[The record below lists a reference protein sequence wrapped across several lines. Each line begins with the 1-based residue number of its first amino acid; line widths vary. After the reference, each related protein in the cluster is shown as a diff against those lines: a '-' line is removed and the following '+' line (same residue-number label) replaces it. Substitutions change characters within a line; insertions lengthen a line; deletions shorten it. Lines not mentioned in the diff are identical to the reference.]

1 MALNF
6 PTNPY
11 FGQQYDASN
20 GVIYTWDG
28 TKWNA
33 TPIPVT
39 GNISFSNNT
48 ISTNNAGNI
57 YIDVNGNLWDFDSTG
72 NLILPQGGTVNWYC
86 GGNALVGGGSGGGT
100 WATLGDKNNAC
111 GPTNIALGRNA
122 GFTGQCFCTVAIG
135 TCAGNTCQGNY
146 AVAVGTLAGVKCQGS
161 YSTAIGTFAGQY
173 YQGSCAVAVG
183 CGAGAGVYLETSLVG
198 LCGSNV
204 TLNNTSCIIQ
214 GMAVIG
220 NGISCGTTVIAVYP
234 CRVIGLS
241 SAPTCLALP
250 GEIVEFTAGQ
260 GYAAVAVGY
269 GAGYVLQGHQAVAV
283 GNFAGNFTQ
292 NSCAVAIGHNA
303 GNHNQGACAI
313 AVGHNAGECNQ
324 PANSIMLNASGCALN
339 GTESGLYIDPVRN
352 CTGNVANAVYF
363 NTFTKELTYGPSGST
378 GSELVNGCYTFAL
391 NSCGTVSM
399 PCNTQL
405 NSGGICARNAATLL
419 FTVCR
424 TSGPTGPITASSIN
438 MSAGNGGVGIQ
449 VVGPYAGG
457 ACGSGGPTIL
467 TFGTENISGLN
478 GPGFAGMI
486 ASDPNITSPYSITL
500 AGNNTIEIGFL
511 QPCYVSTTCGYTVG
525 VGVLNRH
532 NSVNGLYA
540 NENKTVVSG
549 GNAAPVSM
557 IITDAGVNIN
567 TNSADTPLPTNLWW
581 WNVYGDLSASLNQQA
596 GVGAVQDAGGNVY
609 VVGSA
614 ADMYLNP
621 GITTIDSILLKYNPQ
636 GALVYHKR
644 WEDTNNLPPCVYNQ
658 TIDIDANGTIW
669 FLANNQSSSGFYVG
683 SINPNTGSI
692 DQQYSY
698 GISNVVSSDMAVD
711 AFGNQYVTGQYNSN
725 YQVTTKVNASN
736 GAMEWNTVSNLESLG
751 LSVDTDPGGN
761 VYVGGYYY
769 DGTDYNPVVWKYNN
783 DGEILWAQQLAGG
796 TPSSGEVTVDHVA
809 IHDGYLYVLIYNSDN
824 GSTTIAKLNLNGTA
838 AEWAIEIGFDTGT
851 YGYDLSFDDAGYVYV
866 TGTTYDVPADQNFY
880 IAKLDAATGN
890 PVWENTF
897 GTWFASGEGH
907 LYGAR
912 MASVNN
918 GVIAV
923 TGYTA
928 TNPQTGDLSSNA
940 KVITFQLPVDN
951 SLPPG
956 QYGAFTLGD
965 ASYISENPIVVTPV
979 DVTSTF
985 SFASQSLIDNPS
997 TLNPIAVDAI
1007 EGYSNYNY
1015 NMIPPEPVV
1024 TLTTGNAIA
1033 GGGTWTFDGR
1043 GSLTFPDGST
1053 QFSAYEVV
1061 NIDMDGGGASTVYEV
1076 TTAYAEGGTASNK
1089 FGPNDTT
1096 FNGGNAAV
1104 TYGAGSTSIN
1114 GGGA

>member
-1 MALNF
+1 
-6 PTNPY
+6 
-11 FGQQYDASN
+11 
-20 GVIYTWDG
+20 
-28 TKWNA
+28 
-33 TPIPVT
+33 
-39 GNISFSNNT
+39 
-48 ISTNNAGNI
+48 
-57 YIDVNGNLWDFDSTG
+57 
-72 NLILPQGGTVNWYC
+72 
-86 GGNALVGGGSGGGT
+86 
-100 WATLGDKNNAC
+100 
-111 GPTNIALGRNA
+111 
-122 GFTGQCFCTVAIG
+122 
-135 TCAGNTCQGNY
+135 
-146 AVAVGTLAGVKCQGS
+146 
-161 YSTAIGTFAGQY
+161 
-173 YQGSCAVAVG
+173 
-183 CGAGAGVYLETSLVG
+183 
-198 LCGSNV
+198 
-204 TLNNTSCIIQ
+204 
-214 GMAVIG
+214 MAVIG

-234 CRVIGLS
+234 CCVIGLS

-250 GEIVEFTAGQ
+250 GEIVAFTAGQ

-467 TFGTENISGLN
+467 NFGTENISGLN

-540 NENKTVVSG
+540 NETKTVVSG

-557 IITDAGVNIN
+557 IMTDAGVNIN

-581 WNVYGDLSASLNQQA
+581 WNVYGDLNANLNEQT
-596 GVGAVQDAGGNVY
+596 GVGAVQDSGGNVY
-609 VVGSA
+609 VVGA
-614 ADMYLNP
+614 VADNSFVPNNIYY
-621 GITTIDSILLKYNPQ
+621 DSILLKYDQQ
-636 GALVYHKR
+636 GSLIYHKR
-644 WEDTNNLPPCVYNQ
+644 WQDTRNLPPCVWNQ
-658 TIDIDANGTIW
+658 AIDIDANGTLW
-669 FLANNQSSSGFYVG
+669 FLANNAAISGFYVG
-683 SINPNTGSI
+683 SFSGETGQINE
-692 DQQYSY
+692 QFSY
-698 GISNVVSSDMAVD
+698 GIGNVESRDMAID
-711 AFGNQYVTGQYNSN
+711 AFGNQYVTGVYDSS
-725 YQVTTKVNASN
+725 YQIVTKVNAGTGS
-736 GAMEWNTVSNLESLG
+736 MIWNTVSSLQSNAYSIDLG
-751 LSVDTDPGGN
+751 ADGS
-761 VYVGGYYY
+761 VYVGGSYY
-769 DGTDYNPVVWKYNN
+769 DGSNYQPVIWKYNTG
-783 DGEILWAQQLAGG
+783 GECQWVKIVG
-796 TPSSGEVTVDHVA
+796 PSSSSSGQVYVSHVS
-809 IHDGYLYVLIYNSDN
+809 INSGYLYALVYIGDGGTTLVSKLTLDGTTLVWSQLI
-824 GSTTIAKLNLNGTA
+824 G
-838 AEWAIEIGFDTGT
+838 IETGT
-851 YGYDLSFDDAGYVYV
+851 FGYDLSFDNEGYVYV
-866 TGTTYDVPADQNFY
+866 TGTTNAVPAGANFY
-880 IAKLDAATGN
+880 IAKLDINTGAAI
-890 PVWENTF
+890 WENTF
-897 GTWFASGEGH
+897 GTWYQAGEGSVT
-907 LYGAR
+907 GVR
-912 MASVNN
+912 SASVAN
-918 GVIAV
+918 GLIAI
-923 TGYTA
+923 TGLTFSDPLTDNLYS
-928 TNPQTGDLSSNA
+928 PPKLI
-940 KVITFQLPVDN
+940 VFQLPTDN

-956 QYGAFTLGD
+956 QYGVFTLNN
-965 ASYISENPIVVTPV
+965 ASYITEQSEEYTPV
-979 DVTSTF
+979 DVTSSF
-985 SFASQSLIDNPS
+985 SFSSQTLDDQPS
-997 TLNPIAVDAI
+997 TLNPIAVDAS

-1024 TLTTGNAIA
+1024 TITTGNAIA

-1053 QFSAYEVV
+1053 QFSAYEVI